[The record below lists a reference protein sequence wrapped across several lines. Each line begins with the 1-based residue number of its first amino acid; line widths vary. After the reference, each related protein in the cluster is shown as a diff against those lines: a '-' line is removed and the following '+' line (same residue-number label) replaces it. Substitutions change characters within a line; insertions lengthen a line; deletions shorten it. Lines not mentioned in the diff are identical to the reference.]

1 MSVTGLSR
9 SATVTFLG
17 NRFRAG
23 AEFER
28 LVVGRIQVRSTASG
42 TTGQETDQEYFSRR
56 AHWGLQIALTS
67 ALVARSKNI

>member
-1 MSVTGLSR
+1 
-9 SATVTFLG
+9 
-17 NRFRAG
+17 
-23 AEFER
+23 
-28 LVVGRIQVRSTASG
+28 VRSTASG